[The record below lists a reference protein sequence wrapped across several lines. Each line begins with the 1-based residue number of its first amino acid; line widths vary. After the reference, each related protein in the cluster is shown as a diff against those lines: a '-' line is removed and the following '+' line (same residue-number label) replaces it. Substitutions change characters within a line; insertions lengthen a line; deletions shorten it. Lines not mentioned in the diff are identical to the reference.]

1 MPARRRFGSVR
12 RLPSGRW
19 QARYWDAA
27 DNRITAPT
35 TFATKTDAQRWL
47 SAAETDMAR
56 GDWHDP
62 RLGDLPFADWADRW
76 MATKTPT
83 ISPATQDLYRYLLL
97 PGVLMIALE
106 ALLRSFVLRRFP

>member
-56 GDWHDP
+56 GVGAGADAYVTK
-62 RLGDLPFADWADRW
+62 PFSTRELAQRV
-76 MATKTPT
+76 
-83 ISPATQDLYRYLLL
+83 RELLAQ
-97 PGVLMIALE
+97 GA
-106 ALLRSFVLRRFP
+106 A